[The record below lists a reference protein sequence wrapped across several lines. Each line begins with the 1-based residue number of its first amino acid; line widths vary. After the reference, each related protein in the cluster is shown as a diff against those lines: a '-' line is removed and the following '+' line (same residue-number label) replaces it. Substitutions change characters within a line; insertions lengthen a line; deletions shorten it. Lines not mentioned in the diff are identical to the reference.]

1 MGLRSVILEGDALEV
16 VEQLKR
22 VNEDAGYLCN
32 LIGESEI
39 RFLLRSFDCWSIDH
53 IKREGNKAAHTLAK
67 FAISHPQNRVSGYV
81 SSESNLYFSSA

>member
-16 VEQLKR
+16 VEELKR
-22 VNEDAGYLCN
+22 VNEDAGHLDN
-32 LIGESEI
+32 LIGEI
-39 RFLLRSFDCWSIDH
+39 RFLLRSFDCWSINH
-53 IKREGNKAAHTLAK
+53 IKREGNKAAHTSAK